1 MADCPE
7 LVKVLEAAMDSVRDV
22 ATEWEARE
30 MVGEVAG

>member
-7 LVKVLEAAMDSVRDV
+7 LVKVSEAAMDSVRDV

-30 MVGEVAG
+30 MAGEVVG